1 MKRFMQCNVM
11 YQPGYG
17 HDPSHVITTFPLIMQ
32 NYSLNL
38 KLCQY
43 QVCLVY
49 EILPRNYSA
58 FLMTTF
64 HYEGLNN

>member
-1 MKRFMQCNVM
+1 MQCNVLF
-11 YQPGYG
+11 QPGYG

-49 EILPRNYSA
+49 EFLLVNSSA

-64 HYEGLNN
+64 HYGACIL

>member
-1 MKRFMQCNVM
+1 MQCNVSTRIWTRSISC
-11 YQPGYG
+11 YYYFSLD
-17 HDPSHVITTFPLIMQ
+17 HIMQ

-43 QVCLVY
+43 QVSLVY
-49 EILPRNYSA
+49 EFLLVNSSA

-64 HYEGLNN
+64 HYGACIL